1 MRIHDIIESHT
12 DSEIQQK
19 DPKSAGSRG
28 LKHVTKKIADTKKLA
43 NPITKN
49 EVDKK

>member
-1 MRIHDIIESHT
+1 MKIHDIIEHL

-19 DPKSAGSRG
+19 DPKSAGARG

>member
-1 MRIHDIIESHT
+1 MKIHDIIEHT
-12 DSEIQQK
+12 DSEKQQK

-28 LKHVTKKIADTKKLA
+28 LTYVTKKIADTKKLA

>member
-1 MRIHDIIESHT
+1 MKIHDIIESDT
-12 DSEIQQK
+12 DSQIQQK
-19 DPKSAGSRG
+19 DPKSSGARG
-28 LKHVTKKIADTKKLA
+28 LKFVTKKIADTKKLA